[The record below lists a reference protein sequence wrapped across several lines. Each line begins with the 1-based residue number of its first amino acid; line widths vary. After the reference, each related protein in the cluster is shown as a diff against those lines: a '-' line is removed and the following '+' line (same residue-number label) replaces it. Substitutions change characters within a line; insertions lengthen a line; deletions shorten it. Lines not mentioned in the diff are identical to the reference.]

1 MPHGRIVRRARRGG
15 VVAAVAN
22 GVGIAYRNRH
32 AIRRVAGAAR
42 AGVQR
47 IGAGIKQLAGRKRR
61 RSGQQQRVGMST
73 DNGAGGELSVMK
85 ISVGKSHKQKLP
97 AVVRASIQPSY
108 IRWQSVNPGGFDNVA
123 SATTFPGAQPLD
135 NSGASGGPVDL
146 PMYLLDVTMM
156 PNNNSPPLYP
166 MFRARISTTGVISW
180 IEQGKTGNALS
191 YEEVGNTPNAG
202 RGDFL
207 EWANIKMLM
216 YGAVKRPTKF
226 QIDVINIKRDYCHPD
241 VSVITTQT
249 GDAFQE
255 QERNALWQAVI
266 RPDLVNPILS
276 QGLTT
281 ISRGIKFLKKTEFVL
296 QEKLTNEQNT
306 AFTGHMKQVTLDL
319 QLNRVQRYDWQNSLV
334 NTNVV
339 IQGVYNAVNIVNN
352 AALVAP
358 AKRVYVMIRATAPY
372 NNTAVVDPTQSPSF
386 DIVYRAKH
394 TFVN

>member
-1 MPHGRIVRRARRGG
+1 
-15 VVAAVAN
+15 
-22 GVGIAYRNRH
+22 
-32 AIRRVAGAAR
+32 
-42 AGVQR
+42 
-47 IGAGIKQLAGRKRR
+47 
-61 RSGQQQRVGMST
+61 MST

-85 ISVGKSHKQKLP
+85 ISVGKSQKQKLP

-156 PNNNSPPLYP
+156 PNNNSPALYP

-202 RGDFL
+202 RGDLL

-241 VSVITTQT
+241 VSAITTQT